1 VHFIVPGI
9 AYFKDCDAIL
19 FAQENFLLPV
29 KALSVIFRAKFRDAL
44 QQEDKTLFDTIDQSV
59 WKEDWVVHSENVGS
73 GEAAFKYLANYVFRV
88 AMSNN
93 RILNM
98 QDDKITFKYPDSV
111 TNQWKMMTLDVSK
124 FTP

>member
-1 VHFIVPGI
+1 M
-9 AYFKDCDAIL
+9 
-19 FAQENFLLPV
+19 PV

-73 GEAAFKYLANYVFRV
+73 GEAAFKYFANYVFRV

-111 TNQWKMMTLDVSK
+111 TNQWKMMTLDVSE